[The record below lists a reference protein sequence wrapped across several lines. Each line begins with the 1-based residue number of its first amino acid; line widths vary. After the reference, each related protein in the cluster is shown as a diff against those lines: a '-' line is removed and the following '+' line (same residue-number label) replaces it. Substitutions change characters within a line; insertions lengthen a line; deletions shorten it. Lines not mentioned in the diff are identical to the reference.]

1 MNKYFTNKHEEI
13 LLFLEDN
20 ISKLVKLKVASR
32 AKYKEY
38 DEHYFKY
45 ITADN
50 IDDRERIRLYSELTE
65 DSYAWLKKKLQKTIK
80 ENPRLAEN
88 PIVKEYSQLMLGEA
102 DTMPDPKFT
111 DLLSCED
118 PYRMTDFVC
127 FFSNNLTEDEED
139 CLEHKSEEEL
149 LAMIEDR
156 LYNHVEEWID
166 DLPHNDLKVLRELV
180 SKGRVTAPVTCQ
192 KLLIEQIMLIDHSL
206 SFGDEDSY
214 FILYDDI
221 KQTVAPYLD
230 SAIERK
236 EKNDEGFLETLFLGI
251 VNIVGRIEEA
261 KAREVMK
268 ELLPQTGRKLTS
280 EDVDRFFDHSM
291 LVKYHRGSYV
301 CQPDGDLYSQI
312 EDNFDWEAEIRGSVK
327 PFYPTDYKDVL
338 AHGEYPYFKPHRME
352 ERAFYSFL
360 TGFLKFTNDSALSN
374 ITFYYCHLQDPGYD
388 IKDMVYELTSDVRF
402 HDAKQVKIAIDIITR
417 FCNGIPKFI
426 LKGNTSNQVS

>member
-1 MNKYFTNKHEEI
+1 MNKYFTSNHEEDPG
-13 LLFLEDN
+13 F
-20 ISKLVKLKVASR
+20 
-32 AKYKEY
+32 
-38 DEHYFKY
+38 
-45 ITADN
+45 
-50 IDDRERIRLYSELTE
+50 
-65 DSYAWLKKKLQKTIK
+65 
-80 ENPRLAEN
+80 AEN
-88 PIVKEYSQLMLGEA
+88 PIVKKYSQLMLGGPN
-102 DTMPDPKFT
+102 TVPDPKFT
-111 DLLSCED
+111 DMVSGED
-118 PYRMTDFVC
+118 PYRFTEFVC
-127 FFSNNLTEDEED
+127 YFSNNLTEDEED
-139 CLEHKSEEEL
+139 CLEQKPEEEL
-149 LAMIEDR
+149 LEMIEDR
-156 LYNHVEEWID
+156 FYNHVEEWID
-166 DLPHNDLKVLRELV
+166 DLPYNDLKVLRELV
-180 SKGRVTAPVTCQ
+180 NKGRVTAPVTCQ

-206 SFGDEDSY
+206 SFGDEDSD

-280 EDVDRFFDHSM
+280 EDVDRFFNHSM

-312 EDNFDWEAEIRGSVK
+312 EDNFDWEEEIRGSVK

-360 TGFLKFTNDSALSN
+360 TGYLKYTNDSALSN

-426 LKGNTSNQVS
+426 LKGNTSNQVR